1 MVSNTAPTDQS
12 LVSQK
17 RIVATFAAWAGV
29 CLVLATINGGLSIV
43 ARRGCTCGVQN
54 WADAFVAIILL
65 ELLYSFVALIYI
77 ADSASGPPSPNGKC
91 IFALAGGMLGLEVAL
106 LVLLFLVADPNPADF
121 SFWVFGLFWLGFGVE
136 FVFDPIAG
144 AVDRVIATRQRR

>member
-1 MVSNTAPTDQS
+1 MVSQTAPTEQS
-12 LVSQK
+12 LVTQK

-43 ARRGCTCGVQN
+43 ARRGCACGIETWGN
-54 WADAFVAIILL
+54 AFLTIIIL
-65 ELLYSFVALIYI
+65 ELLYTF
-77 ADSASGPPSPNGKC
+77 GKC
-91 IFALAGGMLGLEVAL
+91 IFAFAGGMLGLEVAL
-106 LVLLFLVADPNPADF
+106 LLLLFLVADPNPADF

-144 AVDRVIATRQRR
+144 AVDRVMATRLRR